1 MKRKSMSARSLR
13 NWLALMMLL
22 SGASFRAQSRGPG
35 QDLASAMELTKQM
48 QREAATAELQVTLA
62 GNLKDFSIATGE
74 VSSQATQR
82 GQKSQVD
89 AVAAAYRESLKKSPD
104 NAELHFDL
112 SLALAK
118 LGDSNGAQAELR
130 SAIRLDPNMA
140 KARNQLGIWLI
151 RNNERLKAEDAFK
164 AAISADS
171 QLVEAKNNL
180 GVLYACAGKDL
191 DAIQL
196 FRAAIQGRPDYAP
209 AHVNLGLVVAG
220 EGKYAEAEKEI
231 RNALRSSP
239 KNLNAYNAL
248 GMIAAKLGRGD
259 EAIEILQ
266 KVLRARPDSAIAYL
280 NLGSAL
286 SADGF
291 DLPGALAQFSE
302 AIRLDPNSAPSRFNK
317 GQVLYELN
325 RFEESRAELDT
336 ACKLQPDNVQALY
349 LFAQVEKKLGNVQ
362 GSVEILNHLVTL
374 EPSNSDAQL
383 LLGRN
388 LLILGKT
395 DEAIHHLQISVGAS
409 PNNEDALYALAQA
422 LNRVGS
428 PEAKIFL
435 ERFQTLKQQREV
447 NDRIQKLGSYGLEA
461 AEAKDWPQAIKN
473 FKEALELCGLCA
485 SGEDLHRNLGLIYV
499 LKGEVEEGRKE
510 LETALRIRPDDADAR
525 RALQSLPEKN
535 SAPN

>member
-1 MKRKSMSARSLR
+1 MQRESIGARSLR
-13 NWLALMMLL
+13 NWPALGMMLL
-22 SGASFRAQSRGPG
+22 GASFCVQARGLG
-35 QDLASAMELTKQM
+35 QDSATATEQANQM
-48 QREAATAELQVTLA
+48 QRETATAELQVTLA

-74 VSSQATQR
+74 ASTRATQR
-82 GQKSQVD
+82 AQQSQI
-89 AVAAAYRESLKKSPD
+89 AATVVAYREALKNSPD
-104 NAELHFDL
+104 DAELHFDL

-118 LGDSNGAQAELR
+118 LGDSSGAQAELQ
-130 SAIRLDPNMA
+130 SAVRLDPNMA
-140 KARNQLGIWLI
+140 KARNQFGIWHIL
-151 RNNERLKAEDAFK
+151 NNERAKAEEAFK
-164 AAISADS
+164 SAISADS
-171 QLVEAKNNL
+171 QFVEAKNNL
-180 GVLYACAGKDL
+180 GALYACAGKDL
-191 DAIQL
+191 DAIEL
-196 FRAAIQGRPDYAP
+196 FRAAIQGRQDYAP
-209 AHVNLGLVVAG
+209 AHVNLGLVLASD
-220 EGKYAEAEKEI
+220 GKYAEAEKEF
-231 RNALRSSP
+231 RLALRSSP

-248 GMIAAKLGRGD
+248 GMIATKLGRGD

-266 KVLRARPDSAIAYL
+266 KVLQARPDSAIAHL

-291 DLPGALAQFSE
+291 DLPGALVQFSE
-302 AIRLDPNSAPSRFNK
+302 AIRLDPRSAAAHYNK
-317 GQVLYELN
+317 GRVLNELN

-336 ACKLQPDNVQALY
+336 ACRMQPDNVQALY

-362 GSVEILNHLVTL
+362 GSVEILDRLVTL
-374 EPSNSDAQL
+374 DPSNSDAQL

-388 LLILGKT
+388 LIILGKT

-409 PNNEDALYALAQA
+409 PDNEDALYALAQA
-422 LNRVGS
+422 LSRVGS
-428 PEAKIFL
+428 PEANVFL

-461 AEAKDWPQAIKN
+461 AEAKDWPQAVKN

-525 RALQSLPEKN
+525 RALQALPKKN

>member
-1 MKRKSMSARSLR
+1 
-13 NWLALMMLL
+13 MLL
-22 SGASFRAQSRGPG
+22 GTSFRVQSRAHG
-35 QDLASAMELTKQM
+35 QDSASAMELAKQM
-48 QREAATAELQVTLA
+48 QREAATTELQVTLA

-74 VSSQATQR
+74 ASSPATHRAQ
-82 GQKSQVD
+82 QDQI
-89 AVAAAYRESLKKSPD
+89 AAAAAAYRQVLSNSPD
-104 NAELHFDL
+104 DAELHFDL

-118 LGDSNGAQAELR
+118 LGDSSGAQAELQ

-140 KARNQLGIWLI
+140 KARNQLGIWHL
-151 RNNERLKAEDAFK
+151 RNNEKAKAEDTFK
-164 AAISADS
+164 AAIAADS
-171 QLVEAKNNL
+171 QFVEAKNNL
-180 GVLYACAGKDL
+180 GVLYTCTGKDL
-191 DAIQL
+191 NAIEL
-196 FRAAIQGRPDYAP
+196 FRAAIQGRPDYVP
-209 AHVNLGLVVAG
+209 AHVNLGLVLAG

-231 RNALRSSP
+231 RNVLRSSP

-259 EAIEILQ
+259 EAIEIFR
-266 KVLRARPDSAIAYL
+266 KVTQVQPDSGIAHL
-280 NLGSAL
+280 NLGMAL

-291 DLPGALAQFSE
+291 DLPGALIQFSE
-302 AIRLDPNSAPSRFNK
+302 AIRLNPNSAASHFSK

-336 ACKLQPDNVQALY
+336 ACRMQPDNAQALY

-362 GSVEILNHLVTL
+362 GSVEILNHLVAL

-409 PNNEDALYALAQA
+409 PYNEDALYALAQA
-422 LNRVGS
+422 LSRVGS
-428 PEAKIFL
+428 PEAKVFL

-461 AEAKDWPQAIKN
+461 ANAKDWPQAVKN
-473 FKEALELCGLCA
+473 FEEALELCGLCTSA
-485 SGEDLHRNLGLIYV
+485 EDLHRNLGLIYV

-525 RALQSLPEKN
+525 RALQSLPKKN
-535 SAPN
+535 SAPD